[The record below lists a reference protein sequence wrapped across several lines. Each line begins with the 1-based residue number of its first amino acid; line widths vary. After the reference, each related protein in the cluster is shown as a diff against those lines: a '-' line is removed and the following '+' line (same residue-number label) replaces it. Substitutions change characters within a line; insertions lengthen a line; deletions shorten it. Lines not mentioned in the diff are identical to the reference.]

1 MSSSA
6 LVQRALVKKHSSFTS
21 SSVRSSFTSS
31 DPSQIPYAGRSRRLL
46 LLAAEQDNYDDD
58 DLDVSDL
65 LASSSQP
72 VPYPIGGLVPTADTE
87 SRINLGA
94 AFVSRVREQEGGAAP
109 GDSEMGGDQDSG
121 DGDAWEQSIPHAI
134 TPYVSRAFRTVYER
148 SRDRPE
154 RIQKLLADL
163 IAAPDPLWFQVK
175 LEAQEALRVEP
186 QSGPTLYSNILSQP
200 NLLTAVV
207 EHVANIVASP
217 TSGFRFVMEPTAAKN
232 LFMKELTPSDL
243 HAISADI
250 IATATRSPSSGDAL
264 TATLFNPGI
273 HALVSYRLS
282 HRLWLQGRK
291 GVAHLIQS
299 RVSSAFACDIHP
311 AAQIGAGTYLAAGNG
326 VVIGETA
333 VVKDD
338 VTILQGVTLGGTGK
352 VRGDRHPKIGNG
364 VILQDGCAVLGNIE
378 VSDGAVVM
386 AKSIA
391 LKPVESMARV
401 SGVPAKV
408 KSHRP
413 PLPAEPEL
421 FSSDHDDYLSY
432 EQKEQIISSY
442 STWRESFWNAA

>member
-1 MSSSA
+1 MARSKRPGTATLGSRGTDVAS
-6 LVQRALVKKHSSFTS
+6 VDPVK
-21 SSVRSSFTSS
+21 
-31 DPSQIPYAGRSRRLL
+31 
-46 LLAAEQDNYDDD
+46 
-58 DLDVSDL
+58 SDL
-65 LASSSQP
+65 TSFVVNYLFSNSPS
-72 VPYPIGGLVPTADTE
+72 LFF
-87 SRINLGA
+87 NL
-94 AFVSRVREQEGGAAP
+94 FNL
-109 GDSEMGGDQDSG
+109 
-121 DGDAWEQSIPHAI
+121 SIPHAI
-134 TPYVSRAFRTVYER
+134 TPYVSRAIRTVYER

-154 RIQKLLADL
+154 RIQSLLADL
-163 IAAPDPLWFQVK
+163 IAAPDPLWYQVK

-186 QSGPTLYSNILSQP
+186 QSGPTLYSNILAQP
-200 NLLTAVV
+200 DLLTAVV

-311 AAQIGAGTYLAAGNG
+311 GARIGSGTYLAAGNG

-386 AKSIA
+386 AKSIV
-391 LKPVESMARV
+391 LKPVEDFTRV

-408 KSHRP
+408 KSHR
-413 PLPAEPEL
+413 
-421 FSSDHDDYLSY
+421 
-432 EQKEQIISSY
+432 
-442 STWRESFWNAA
+442 